1 MTDLD
6 RLLHKLNGFI
16 LPGGDADISDSG
28 YARVSKQVINFSKK
42 MAKKG
47 IKFPVLGICRGA
59 QMMMLAE
66 AKTDFLV
73 ETDSLNLSI
82 PLDFAEEYRQSRLFG
97 HAPKGL
103 IKSLSKRSITMNA
116 HALGIPTLS
125 FYNNTA
131 LMKKFR
137 VISTNYDRNG
147 THFISTFEGKFLFL
161 SLFYSSHL
169 PILFYS

>member
-1 MTDLD
+1 MN
-6 RLLHKLNGFI
+6 RLLHKLNGVI
-16 LPGGDADISDSG
+16 LPGGDADVSDSG

-66 AKTDFLV
+66 AKKDFLI

-82 PLDFAEEYRQSRLFG
+82 PLDFTDESKESRLFG
-97 HAPKGL
+97 NAPKGL
-103 IKSLSKRSITMNA
+103 LRSLSKRSITMNA
-116 HALGIPTLS
+116 HALGIPTIS
-125 FYNNTA
+125 FYNNTE

-147 THFISTFEGKFLFL
+147 TQFVSTFEGKCIKVCSFLL
-161 SLFYSSHL
+161 EK
-169 PILFYS
+169 